1 METPHND
8 PQPDSRPPRAAPD
21 PQLVAR
27 QLDRFFELC
36 ELAKELALEGIRY
49 RHPEAS
55 PAELNRLLA
64 ARLAVFREDKWRRH
78 E

>member
-1 METPHND
+1 METPQDD
-8 PQPDSRPPRAAPD
+8 PHPDCRPPRGVLD

-27 QLDRFFELC
+27 KLDRFFELC
-36 ELAKELALEGIRY
+36 ELSKELALEGIRY

-55 PAELNRLLA
+55 PAEVKRLLA
-64 ARLAVFREDKWRRH
+64 ERLAVFREDKWRRH